1 MTNAM
6 TNEMLEIVEFKRGP
20 GGRPTRAE
28 ATRRHRALLETASR
42 LFLERGLD
50 AVSLDEI
57 ARQAGVAKRSIYARY
72 GDKSALFVAAIE
84 HCFAARLDMLHAFEP
99 SHPRAESGLLAFGRK
114 FLDLALEPDALALLR
129 LFITAAPRFPGLAK
143 LFVERNRHRA
153 TGEVVRVLAFYADR
167 GEIRLRDPQLMAE
180 QFFILVVGI
189 PQRLALLGLREPPQ
203 QEQRRLRAAIRLF
216 LDGCRAEPRHAGS
229 RAARSR

>member
-57 ARQAGVAKRSIYARY
+57 ARQAAVAKRSIYARY
-72 GDKSALFVAAIE
+72 GDKSALFVAA
-84 HCFAARLDMLHAFEP
+84 
-99 SHPRAESGLLAFGRK
+99 
-114 FLDLALEPDALALLR
+114 LEPAALALLR

-153 TGEVVRVLAFYADR
+153 TGEVVRVLAFYGDR

-216 LDGCRAEPRHAGS
+216 LDGCRAEPRGAKS
-229 RAARSR
+229 RDARSR